1 MFESS
6 NQLTALTY
14 FLAVLLTGLFIRF
27 WIIRWAHTWA
37 RKTETKLDDVIIS
50 AVDKPILIWAVLGGF
65 YAAHPYLGITLPTQ
79 LASILDR
86 LVLAALILSISW
98 SLANLAGGVFR
109 YYGHRI
115 GAAVQIT
122 SLSQLMAKLLVLV
135 IGIIV
140 VLAEFGVEVTPIV
153 ASLGIGGLAIALA
166 LQDTL
171 ANMFSGF
178 YILAEKSIRVGDF
191 INVEGAGE
199 GRVVD
204 IGWRT
209 TKIVTLFNNMLVI
222 PNKKLAEVI
231 VTNYDLPEHNLGL
244 STTVSVGFGED
255 PERIEAIV
263 YDEASKAVSE
273 LEGADPAFKPVVRFT
288 VGEYSLNYT
297 VIWRALD
304 IKYRYQL
311 IHQMN
316 MRLFKRLRSEGL
328 RYLSQYEL
336 YTSKADRAN
345 RIALQNQNLTP
356 PQTHESKNY
365 PAQHAAKVED
375 TRNHST
381 VNHVTAPVVNDA
393 ARAARLP
400 RTEKIIAVL
409 GRNPFPTKVF

>member
-14 FLAVLLTGLFIRF
+14 FLVVLLTGLFIRF

-166 LQDTL
+166 LQDRL

-316 MRLFKRLRSEGL
+316 MRLFKRLRSEG
-328 RYLSQYEL
+328 
-336 YTSKADRAN
+336 
-345 RIALQNQNLTP
+345 
-356 PQTHESKNY
+356 
-365 PAQHAAKVED
+365 VE
-375 TRNHST
+375 
-381 VNHVTAPVVNDA
+381 
-393 ARAARLP
+393 
-400 RTEKIIAVL
+400 I
-409 GRNPFPTKVF
+409 PFPVRTLYIQSGPGKPDSVAKPKSNAASNP

>member
-65 YAAHPYLGITLPTQ
+65 YAAHPYLGITLPAQ

-231 VTNYDLPEHNLGL
+231 V
-244 STTVSVGFGED
+244 
-255 PERIEAIV
+255 
-263 YDEASKAVSE
+263 
-273 LEGADPAFKPVVRFT
+273 RFT

-316 MRLFKRLRSEGL
+316 MRLFKRLRSEG
-328 RYLSQYEL
+328 
-336 YTSKADRAN
+336 
-345 RIALQNQNLTP
+345 
-356 PQTHESKNY
+356 
-365 PAQHAAKVED
+365 VE
-375 TRNHST
+375 
-381 VNHVTAPVVNDA
+381 
-393 ARAARLP
+393 
-400 RTEKIIAVL
+400 I
-409 GRNPFPTKVF
+409 PFPVRTLYIQSGPGKPDSVAKPKSNAASNP

>member
-37 RKTETKLDDVIIS
+37 RKTESKLDDVIIS

-153 ASLGIGGLAIALA
+153 ASLGIGGLAIALRYRSRWPTCFPA
-166 LQDTL
+166 
-171 ANMFSGF
+171 
-178 YILAEKSIRVGDF
+178 
-191 INVEGAGE
+191 
-199 GRVVD
+199 
-204 IGWRT
+204 
-209 TKIVTLFNNMLVI
+209 
-222 PNKKLAEVI
+222 
-231 VTNYDLPEHNLGL
+231 
-244 STTVSVGFGED
+244 STS
-255 PERIEAIV
+255 
-263 YDEASKAVSE
+263 
-273 LEGADPAFKPVVRFT
+273 
-288 VGEYSLNYT
+288 
-297 VIWRALD
+297 
-304 IKYRYQL
+304 
-311 IHQMN
+311 
-316 MRLFKRLRSEGL
+316 
-328 RYLSQYEL
+328 
-336 YTSKADRAN
+336 
-345 RIALQNQNLTP
+345 
-356 PQTHESKNY
+356 
-365 PAQHAAKVED
+365 
-375 TRNHST
+375 
-381 VNHVTAPVVNDA
+381 
-393 ARAARLP
+393 
-400 RTEKIIAVL
+400 
-409 GRNPFPTKVF
+409 